1 MESLATCFLDY
12 TQASES
18 FSTHLKQSLQT
29 MRSKGRRKL
38 KIMPM
43 TEAVIPLTA
52 IVASVALA
60 MVAIYFRHMRYH
72 MYHRERM
79 AAIEKNLPLP
89 EDFFELPA
97 RPLDS
102 AYLLRG
108 LIWLAVGIGSVI
120 FFVVMAMMEGD
131 KDVYAVAALGLI
143 PIGVGIAYLVTRRH
157 ELKKAAAEATAQS

>member
-1 MESLATCFLDY
+1 
-12 TQASES
+12 
-18 FSTHLKQSLQT
+18 

-60 MVAIYFRHMRYH
+60 MLAIYFRHMRYH

-97 RPLDS
+97 RPIDS

-108 LIWLAVGIGSVI
+108 LIWLAVGVGSVI
-120 FFVVMAMMEGD
+120 FFVAMALTEGD
-131 KDVYAVAALGLI
+131 KELYAVATLGLI
-143 PIGVGIAYLVTRRH
+143 PVGVGIAYLVARWN
-157 ELKKAAAEATAQS
+157 ELKKAADEPTA